1 MGAERGRAVSGEGPE
16 KRLRRGSRLVLQD
29 SRGVPFEVVVERVEE
44 GNIVVEASQAPVRP
58 GEPVV
63 VEHRVSGDARYRARA
78 QLDVD
83 PARGVR
89 LLPIEGW
96 ERDNQR
102 SFVRVRT
109 YGLDVTVSRPLE
121 ELERERHPGRTK
133 PRRYAMLDV
142 SAGGAAIKA
151 EPRFELGE
159 EVVCHFEL
167 PGECCFALPARVVRV
182 DAPRG
187 GRQRGTVGVEFLDLD
202 ESHRAALLR
211 WVFREQ
217 TKRRNVR

>member
-1 MGAERGRAVSGEGPE
+1 MSGEAPE
-16 KRLRRGSRLVLQD
+16 KRLRPGSRLILQD
-29 SRGVPFEVVVERVEE
+29 SRGVPFEVVVERVDE
-44 GNIVVEASQAPVRP
+44 GTILVDASDAPVAS

-83 PARGVR
+83 PAQGVR
-89 LLPIEGW
+89 LLPIERW

-102 SFVRVRT
+102 SYVRVRT
-109 YGLDVTVSRPLE
+109 YGLEVSVTRPLE
-121 ELERERHPGRTK
+121 ELERE
-133 PRRYAMLDV
+133 PRRRPKPARYPMLDV
-142 SAGGAAIKA
+142 SAGGAAIRA

-159 EVVCHFEL
+159 EVVCNFEL

-187 GRQRGTVGVEFLDLD
+187 GRQRGTVGVEFLGLD
-202 ESHRAALLR
+202 ENHRAALLR

-217 TKRRNVR
+217 TKRRRAR

>member
-1 MGAERGRAVSGEGPE
+1 VSEDEPE
-16 KRLRRGSRLVLQD
+16 KRLRPGSRLILQD
-29 SRGVPFEVVVERVEE
+29 ARGVPFEVVVEKLEE
-44 GNIVVEASQAPVRP
+44 GTIVIDASDAPVESTQL
-58 GEPVV
+58 GEPVL

-83 PARGVR
+83 PAQGVR
-89 LLPIEGW
+89 LLPIESW

-109 YGLDVTVSRPLE
+109 YGLDVTLSRPLE
-121 ELERERHPGRTK
+121 ELDGDARSAGRK
-133 PRRYAMLDV
+133 PARYPMLDV
-142 SAGGAAIKA
+142 SAGGAAIRA

-159 EVVCHFEL
+159 EVVCRFEL

-182 DAPRG
+182 DPPG
-187 GRQRGTVGVEFLDLD
+187 SGRERGTVGVEFLGLD
-202 ESHRAALLR
+202 ENHRAALLR

-217 TKRRNVR
+217 TKRRRAR